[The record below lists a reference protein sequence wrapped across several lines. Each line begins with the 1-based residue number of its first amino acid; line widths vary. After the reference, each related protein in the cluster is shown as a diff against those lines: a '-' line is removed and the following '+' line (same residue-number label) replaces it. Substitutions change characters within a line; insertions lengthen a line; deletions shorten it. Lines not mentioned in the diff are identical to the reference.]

1 MERRLWESTIFKPIV
16 SNRTGIFLLVLYNIR
31 KVMPYAK
38 IELLSMALKKAPCYY
53 LPCVEIPQLSK
64 FDIHNLKH
72 R

>member
-1 MERRLWESTIFKPIV
+1 
-16 SNRTGIFLLVLYNIR
+16 
-31 KVMPYAK
+31 MPYGK